1 MKKINSLIF
10 AIVFLGT
17 ICCDAQTYTNLVSV
31 ANTAIP
37 YGSYPYGDLL
47 NVGGNLY
54 GMTEEGGINDLGV
67 LFSYNIIGNTYTGL
81 ESFNIF
87 GSPKGEYPYGHVIDV
102 AGVLYGMTEN
112 GGAHGE
118 GVFFSY
124 NIGTSTYTD
133 LYDFSGGT
141 GGANPY
147 GSLVAIGNVLYGLTE
162 QGGTNGVGNIFSYNI
177 GTSTYTNLYS
187 FTSATGELPYGSL
200 TVDGSILYGMT
211 FSGGTN
217 GDGVIFSF
225 NPTGNVYNDLVNLDG
240 TAVPKGSNPQYGS
253 LTLYNSILYGM
264 TYGGGTN
271 GDGVIFSYNPGIS
284 TYTDLYDFSGGT
296 GGKFPYGSLLLSG
309 NTFFGMTEGGGASNE
324 GNIFSF
330 DISTSTYTNLY
341 GFTGGANGAYPH
353 GSLILSGNVLYG
365 MTEEGG
371 LNNVG
376 NIFSFSPACTLTA
389 SAAATSNVLCNGA
402 SDGIA
407 TATVSGGTTIYTY
420 SWSNGSST
428 VSTSNPTGAVLS
440 AGSYTVT
447 VTDNTAICTATATVT
462 ITQVATT
469 LADGAPTL
477 NSDVLCFGG
486 NGSATAATATG
497 GTAPY
502 TYAWN
507 GGATSTNV
515 TNTSLSAGTYTVN
528 VTDAHGCVVNSAGTV
543 TITQP
548 AATLADGAPTL
559 NSNVPCFGGDGSA
572 TAATPTGGTA
582 PYTYAWNGGAT
593 STNVTNTS
601 LSAGTY
607 TVNVTD
613 ANGCMVNSSG
623 TVTIT
628 QPAATLADGSPTLNS
643 NVPCFGGEGS
653 ATAATP
659 TGGTAPYTYAWNGG
673 ATSTNVTNTS
683 LSAGTYT
690 VNVTDANGCMVNSS
704 GTVTITQPAAVT
716 ALSFVNNDASA
727 CANSGSATVTPGGG
741 NTPYTYSWT
750 GGNTNA
756 TATGLSIGSYTVTV
770 IDDNGCSASSSITIT
785 QPTALGVTSNSVN
798 DNSKGAC
805 NGQATAN
812 VSGGTAPY
820 TYKWSPGGG
829 TNDTINGKCSG
840 HYCCVVTDNLGCK
853 DSTCV
858 TIVNTTG
865 IDNIDGSSSLI
876 NVYPDP
882 NTGYF
887 TITGLAQGQEIEI
900 YNSLGQKIK
909 SKIADNSTMQFD
921 ISSYGNGIYL
931 INIQNKDGSRATQ
944 KKIIKTQ

>member
-628 QPAATLADGSPTLNS
+628 QPAA
-643 NVPCFGGEGS
+643 
-653 ATAATP
+653 
-659 TGGTAPYTYAWNGG
+659 
-673 ATSTNVTNTS
+673 
-683 LSAGTYT
+683 
-690 VNVTDANGCMVNSS
+690 
-704 GTVTITQPAAVT
+704 VT

>member
-1 MKKINSLIF
+1 
-10 AIVFLGT
+10 
-17 ICCDAQTYTNLVSV
+17 
-31 ANTAIP
+31 
-37 YGSYPYGDLL
+37 
-47 NVGGNLY
+47 
-54 GMTEEGGINDLGV
+54 
-67 LFSYNIIGNTYTGL
+67 
-81 ESFNIF
+81 
-87 GSPKGEYPYGHVIDV
+87 
-102 AGVLYGMTEN
+102 
-112 GGAHGE
+112 
-118 GVFFSY
+118 
-124 NIGTSTYTD
+124 
-133 LYDFSGGT
+133 
-141 GGANPY
+141 
-147 GSLVAIGNVLYGLTE
+147 
-162 QGGTNGVGNIFSYNI
+162 
-177 GTSTYTNLYS
+177 
-187 FTSATGELPYGSL
+187 
-200 TVDGSILYGMT
+200 
-211 FSGGTN
+211 
-217 GDGVIFSF
+217 
-225 NPTGNVYNDLVNLDG
+225 
-240 TAVPKGSNPQYGS
+240 
-253 LTLYNSILYGM
+253 
-264 TYGGGTN
+264 
-271 GDGVIFSYNPGIS
+271 
-284 TYTDLYDFSGGT
+284 
-296 GGKFPYGSLLLSG
+296 
-309 NTFFGMTEGGGASNE
+309 
-324 GNIFSF
+324 
-330 DISTSTYTNLY
+330 
-341 GFTGGANGAYPH
+341 
-353 GSLILSGNVLYG
+353 
-365 MTEEGG
+365 
-371 LNNVG
+371 
-376 NIFSFSPACTLTA
+376 
-389 SAAATSNVLCNGA
+389 
-402 SDGIA
+402 
-407 TATVSGGTTIYTY
+407 
-420 SWSNGSST
+420 
-428 VSTSNPTGAVLS
+428 
-440 AGSYTVT
+440 
-447 VTDNTAICTATATVT
+447 
-462 ITQVATT
+462 
-469 LADGAPTL
+469 
-477 NSDVLCFGG
+477 
-486 NGSATAATATG
+486 
-497 GTAPY
+497 
-502 TYAWN
+502 
-507 GGATSTNV
+507 
-515 TNTSLSAGTYTVN
+515 
-528 VTDAHGCVVNSAGTV
+528 
-543 TITQP
+543 
-548 AATLADGAPTL
+548 
-559 NSNVPCFGGDGSA
+559 
-572 TAATPTGGTA
+572 
-582 PYTYAWNGGAT
+582 
-593 STNVTNTS
+593 
-601 LSAGTY
+601 
-607 TVNVTD
+607 
-613 ANGCMVNSSG
+613 
-623 TVTIT
+623 
-628 QPAATLADGSPTLNS
+628 LADGSPTLNS

-840 HYCCVVTDNLGCK
+840 HYCCVVKDNLGCK